1 MWQNVDSYYGK
12 KCGSHMAPA
21 ERLSTVSS
29 PFMVIDEKKNS
40 LTNMSAKINEQI
52 LNFNKCM
59 YGVW

>member
-1 MWQNVDSYYGK
+1 
-12 KCGSHMAPA
+12 MAPA

-59 YGVW
+59 YGV